1 MIEAKAL
8 FVFAGICGLCMAILI
23 GDWIRRRYIEWRET
37 RDMRIRDKPQADSR
51 AARHRNYAVGGDAK

>member
-1 MIEAKAL
+1 MIEAQAFL
-8 FVFAGICGLCMAILI
+8 VFAALGTLCMLILI
-23 GDWIRRRYIEWRET
+23 GDWIRRAWIDYRER